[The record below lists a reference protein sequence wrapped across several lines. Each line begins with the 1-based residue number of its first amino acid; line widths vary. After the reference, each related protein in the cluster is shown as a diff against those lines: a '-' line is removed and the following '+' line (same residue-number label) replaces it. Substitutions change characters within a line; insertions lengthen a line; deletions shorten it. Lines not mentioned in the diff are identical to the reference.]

1 MAQITKTVIF
11 PCSTEWLGQDQ
22 SPTTVGIATYEGP
35 EQLLTEWLVGAD
47 PAQCERTVDP
57 DSKDAEKPCPLDCVQ
72 VMLDC
77 NKYPL
82 HALALWG
89 QKYPGARI
97 IVDVGPSDVDNPS
110 IADPHDFQETFDQ
123 RSFYYDTATST
134 WSNGAFNHDG
144 DPTGI
149 STEGVMFG
157 WDWVRATRNQ
167 MLDEC
172 DGRVAAPD
180 TPEPVIAPWKV
191 YRQRLRDLPS
201 DWAGIGTATHLIVWP
216 MDPDQVAAGKTFGVI
231 PAVGGDITGD
241 LLPTDPNTD
250 NAKLNNAP
258 S

>member
-22 SPTTVGIATYEGP
+22 SSTTVGIATYEGP
-35 EQLLTEWLVGAD
+35 EQLLTEWHKEVPG
-47 PAQCERTVDP
+47 QCERTLDP

-77 NKYPL
+77 SKYPL

-89 QKYPGARI
+89 QKYRGARI
-97 IVDVGPSDVDNPS
+97 IVEVGPTDIDNPS

-123 RSFYYDTATST
+123 RSFYYDVATST

-149 STEGVMFG
+149 SSEGVQFG
-157 WDWVRATRNQ
+157 WDWVRSTRNQ

-180 TPEPVIAPWKV
+180 TPASVIAPWKV
-191 YRQRLRDLPS
+191 YRQRLRDLP
-201 DWAGIGTATHLIVWP
+201 AG
-216 MDPDQVAAGKTFGVI
+216 
-231 PAVGGDITGD
+231 
-241 LLPTDPNTD
+241 
-250 NAKLNNAP
+250 NAP
-258 S
+258 DLNSDGTLDKTSVNWPTPPS